1 MGIDS
6 VRAALQI
13 VTGAGELTRTKALE
27 AAGNLLALPG
37 VGPTAARATQAA
49 GQVSNLADELVAAA
63 AANREMVRSLV
74 TQEIEN
80 QMQRVGVATTSDVA
94 ALREEI
100 DRLQVEVATLRA
112 EIPADAPAAASA
124 STARK
129 TPAKKTAARTT
140 KQAAAR
146 KTPAKKTT
154 KKAPTKSTRSTS
166 TATKSTA
173 RKSTRHG

>member
-13 VTGAGELTRTKALE
+13 VTGAGDLTRTKALE

-63 AANREMVRSLV
+63 AANREMMRSLV
-74 TQEIEN
+74 RQEIEG
-80 QMQRVGVATTSDVA
+80 QLQRVGVAAAGDVA

-112 EIPADAPAAASA
+112 QIPESGGTATQAPDAS
-124 STARK
+124 
-129 TPAKKTAARTT
+129 AKKTAARAT
-140 KQAAAR
+140 KKSAAR
-146 KTPAKKTT
+146 KAPAKRTAARKAPAKKTT
-154 KKAPTKSTRSTS
+154 TKTAAKK
-166 TATKSTA
+166 TAAKKTA
-173 RKSTRHG
+173 GNA